1 MKIGD
6 KVAKISRK
14 PFKSGNK
21 VNTIKGFCVNTEDPK
36 QRNAATFEEDDSMV
50 NVDKLKEI

>member
-6 KVAKISRK
+6 KVTKISGK

-36 QRNAATFEEDDSMV
+36 QRNAATFEEDNSVV
-50 NVDKLKEI
+50 NLDKLKES

>member
-6 KVAKISRK
+6 KVTKISRK
-14 PFKSGNK
+14 PFKNGNK

-36 QRNAATFEEDDSMV
+36 QRNAATFEEDDSVV
-50 NVDKLKEI
+50 NLDKLKEA

>member
-6 KVAKISRK
+6 KVTKISHK

-36 QRNAATFEEDDSMV
+36 QRNAATFEEDDSVV
-50 NVDKLKEI
+50 NLDKLKGV